1 LEKLLEDYYKRNEMI
16 GGGLIMEDREEK
28 KIEDVT
34 LQEAIHNEQ
43 DNHKEEPKK
52 EEKMFK
58 EEIYDRM
65 PFSYKQVDIFTK
77 VIIGVTIAFVIYAI
91 IVSNLS

>member
-1 LEKLLEDYYKRNEMI
+1 MDDKD
-16 GGGLIMEDREEK
+16 EK

-34 LQEAIHNEQ
+34 LQEAIRNEQ
-43 DNHKEEPKK
+43 DDKKDEPKK

-58 EEIYDRM
+58 EEIYDRL

-77 VIIGVTIAFVIYAI
+77 VIIGVTIAFVIFAI
-91 IVSNLS
+91 IVSNMS